1 MGHCNECGELLGW
14 FHKTEGLAGPVV
26 HQSSDLREIGSAVLG
41 KVSSTGKELAEQP
54 IGVLVGAALPR
65 RVRVAEVDLDA
76 GVDLDLLV
84 AGHLLAAVPG
94 EGLEQLGWH
103 DADGLFHGPFD
114 LDGLMPVGKVEQHD
128 VASGALDQGADR
140 GAVVGPA
147 DQITLPVARHR
158 SVRDLG
164 RTL

>member
-1 MGHCNECGELLGW
+1 MGHCNECGELVGW

-26 HQSSDLREIGSAVLG
+26 HQLSDLREIGSAVLG

-65 RVRVAEVDLDA
+65 GERVAEVDLDT
-76 GVDLDLLV
+76 GGDLDLLV

-103 DADGLFHGPFD
+103 GAEGLFHGPFD
-114 LDGLMPVGKVEQHD
+114 LE
-128 VASGALDQGADR
+128 ASY
-140 GAVVGPA
+140 P
-147 DQITLPVARHR
+147 
-158 SVRDLG
+158 LG
-164 RTL
+164 RWSSMT